1 MARSSFNFKGV
12 DSTTYG
18 IILLGPQPMIRP
30 QERVKHVTIPGRI
43 GDLTLL
49 ETNAAGAY
57 MMEPYIRT
65 VDYTI
70 PTNKIGQSY
79 KWLIGEGELSFSN
92 RSPSHQYARVI
103 GAITMSKISHNLDRY
118 RGTVQFYCQPA
129 LWNETYRDEAITYTG
144 SGTTHTFNT
153 DTFYVPRPKIV
164 VTTGGDGWT
173 PILTVNGSAFQVN
186 LAPSAVSSIREFT
199 IDSEAGTV
207 TAVSGTSTVNL
218 LPYSTGDFPVLK
230 ASGSNTLKMQNC
242 TKVVLTRRS
251 YWL

>member
-1 MARSSFNFKGV
+1 MARSGFNFKGV
-12 DSTTYG
+12 DSSAYG
-18 IILLGPQPMIRP
+18 IILLGPQPLIRP

-49 ETNAAGAY
+49 ETSAAGDY
-57 MMEPYIRT
+57 VMEPYIRT
-65 VDYTI
+65 VDFSV
-70 PTNKIGQSY
+70 PLNQIGSIY
-79 KWLIGEGELSFSN
+79 KWMIGEGELYFSN
-92 RSPSHQYARVI
+92 RTPSRQYARVI
-103 GAITMSKISHNLDRY
+103 GAITMSPISHNLTRY
-118 RGTVQFYCQPA
+118 KGTVQFYCQPA
-129 LWNETYRDEAITYTG
+129 LWNETYSQEAITYTG

-153 DTFYVPRPKIV
+153 GTFYTPRPKLV

-207 TAVSGTSTVNL
+207 TAVSGNTTVNL
-218 LPYSTGDFPVLK
+218 LPYSTGDFPVLIPN
-230 ASGSNTLKMQNC
+230 GSNTLKMQNC